1 MAKNKHPLFQTMVEI
16 SELYDLRL
24 QEINQH
30 ALNVFANGGL
40 ASTLQE
46 MGKTTSWLTAA
57 SKETVPESLK
67 AITESIEKS
76 YANMFSSGDY
86 IRSLSDAMIKSL
98 SLIQTDTMFQL
109 SRCVQTDMVKN
120 LTACFAQAGYVA
132 LPRIVTE
139 SLSKPV
145 IGASDIAFLRTVK
158 LLSTIEDEVIY
169 PYGFKTSLSSLN
181 AGSAE
186 ELMDDDEITY
196 DTHENCFVTADAE
209 ARSTEMNVIC
219 AGKIVLNSSCDE
231 ELFSEKELMNFS
243 SFLSRTPMLA
253 MIDGTGKR
261 IYDLI
266 KNMYESGERRMDFD
280 KDCYYHSR
288 NRDIG
293 VAPYTAELMLKAPH
307 GLPGTGRYNHAGRSH
322 YYYADTQNGA
332 ENEVKKY
339 LKKDEITQTIRLIP
353 TKPIRL
359 LDLSGTMLRGKV
371 FLRYIRFPLS
381 DIQDKTPREYLIP
394 CFVADCCCVIGFDGI
409 KYYGSQEYNNYV
421 SWDDGY
427 FKDGGM
433 C

>member
-1 MAKNKHPLFQTMVEI
+1 
-16 SELYDLRL
+16 
-24 QEINQH
+24 
-30 ALNVFANGGL
+30 
-40 ASTLQE
+40 
-46 MGKTTSWLTAA
+46 
-57 SKETVPESLK
+57 
-67 AITESIEKS
+67 
-76 YANMFSSGDY
+76 
-86 IRSLSDAMIKSL
+86 
-98 SLIQTDTMFQL
+98 
-109 SRCVQTDMVKN
+109 
-120 LTACFAQAGYVA
+120 
-132 LPRIVTE
+132 
-139 SLSKPV
+139 
-145 IGASDIAFLRTVK
+145 
-158 LLSTIEDEVIY
+158 
-169 PYGFKTSLSSLN
+169 
-181 AGSAE
+181 
-186 ELMDDDEITY
+186 
-196 DTHENCFVTADAE
+196 
-209 ARSTEMNVIC
+209 
-219 AGKIVLNSSCDE
+219 
-231 ELFSEKELMNFS
+231 
-243 SFLSRTPMLA
+243 
-253 MIDGTGKR
+253 
-261 IYDLI
+261 
-266 KNMYESGERRMDFD
+266 MDFD

-288 NRDIG
+288 NRNIG

-394 CFVADCCCVIGFDGI
+394 CFVADCCCAIGFDGI